1 MHEQKYYDSFGRILK
16 VGKGKRVLDFQVALE
31 YRNMGLLDVK
41 NRGKP
46 ESGNGMGTVLLTF
59 LVICF
64 VGTNLLALHA
74 FSMSRDVANFV
85 IGDRSRVNVMDTEL
99 MPKLVEQFNDI
110 QVQLKATQQVSS
122 ISLDHM

>member
-1 MHEQKYYDSFGRILK
+1 
-16 VGKGKRVLDFQVALE
+16 
-31 YRNMGLLDVK
+31 MGLLDAK

-99 MPKLVEQFNDI
+99 MPKLAEQFKDI
-110 QVQLKATQQVSS
+110 QVQLKASQQVSS
-122 ISLDHM
+122 IFSDQT